1 MSPGPSRMTVRFES
15 EPAGA
20 EAKVASGESCRTPC
34 SLPLAVTGQFN
45 TTFTLEGF
53 QPQTVTAEV
62 FPPEIPREDPNPR
75 VVPNPVFAELEPAPP
90 AARRPPPKQQRKQP
104 ATKRPA
110 ASSAPRAAA
119 PATATGQAPAPA
131 ASQAPPPGSPW
142 PPAPQPQR

>member
-1 MSPGPSRMTVRFES
+1 MTVRFES

-45 TTFTLEGF
+45 TTFTLEGY

-75 VVPNPVFAELEPAPP
+75 VVPNPVYAELEPAPP
-90 AARRPPPKQQRKQP
+90 AVRRPAPKQQRKQP
-104 ATKRPA
+104 ATKQQRPA

-119 PATATGQAPAPA
+119 PAAATGQAPAPA
-131 ASQAPPPGSPW
+131 ANQAQQPGSPW